1 MSLTGVRGQG
11 YNRFEVS
18 VNHVFIVC
26 ILNSVPRS
34 SGFDCSPATRSD
46 TPDSNYIV
54 NDNCNNSLR
63 HKQLLRALAL
73 NNCSTWQRDDTDDEV
88 RSYFTQH
95 SATSSESASQNND
108 DDWSMTSVVTS
119 NQEREFFFRP
129 ISVEMTT
136 DSDSDVSRSG
146 QYICILDFTKNA
158 FINLSFSD

>member
-1 MSLTGVRGQG
+1 M
-11 YNRFEVS
+11 
-18 VNHVFIVC
+18 FIVC

-73 NNCSTWQRDDTDDEV
+73 NTCSTWQRDDTDDEV

-108 DDWSMTSVVTS
+108 DDWSMTSVGTS

-146 QYICILDFTKNA
+146 QYIVILDFTKNA
-158 FINLSFSD
+158 FINLYFQTNPEMCGRG